1 MEEAVLLWLPSAFVR
16 EDNQK
21 TVFYKD
27 GKTVEIPVLS
37 YTQTVPALREE
48 YDNYALVHFIPL
60 TMWNKTLGQVCEG
73 KSDSYIR
80 ILSKAA
86 ANLADLSGLEQEIV
100 RLVSE
105 QYEIESENALD

>member
-1 MEEAVLLWLPSAFVR
+1 
-16 EDNQK
+16 
-21 TVFYKD
+21 
-27 GKTVEIPVLS
+27 
-37 YTQTVPALREE
+37 
-48 YDNYALVHFIPL
+48 
-60 TMWNKTLGQVCEG
+60 MWNKTLGQVCEG
-73 KSDSYIR
+73 ESDSYIR